1 MIEHTS
7 QARMV
12 AVQLGTDEGAYI
24 CNVRESDLPKINAGA
39 RGTFV
44 VIHCAI
50 RLDAMKEGLY
60 ELYET
65 KVIETSSIDF
75 YQSLQRNALYVVRKG
90 QPTLYTRKGRKNE

>member
-1 MIEHTS
+1 MMERTS
-7 QARMV
+7 QAKMIP
-12 AVQLGTDEGAYI
+12 VQLATDDGAYI
-24 CNVRESDLPKINAGA
+24 CNVREADLARIDAGT

-75 YQSLQRNALYVVRKG
+75 YKSLLRNTQYVVRKG
-90 QPTLYTRKGRKNE
+90 QPTLVRGKGEKE

>member
-1 MIEHTS
+1 MTPFRRPHDRGAL
-7 QARMV
+7 ARLKWCPSRL
-12 AVQLGTDEGAYI
+12 ATDDGAYI
-24 CNVRESDLPKINAGA
+24 CNVREADLARIDVGA

-65 KVIETSSIDF
+65 KVVETRSCDRF
-75 YQSLQRNALYVVRKG
+75 L
-90 QPTLYTRKGRKNE
+90 